1 MGKYISFAGS
11 LIVLFWS
18 GSLVFGYPGVMGSY
32 WKQLLN
38 VGSGEIGNTLF
49 FLLAA
54 LGIFMFF
61 VGKWQEKY
69 GIRSMIIL
77 GILICGLSLFLITFP
92 ISIEVVY
99 LWAFINGIQSCFV
112 YIPAVTV
119 VQLWFPRSRGLVS
132 GAATMIFG
140 LSAAIMSPVF
150 LGLFETFGYLNMN
163 LILATIILL
172 TGILA
177 SIPIHPPEVKERKEI
192 HLPSL
197 TVKESLRKSSF
208 WFLWLVWALQGAA
221 GISMVSL
228 SVPLGESKGLTA
240 QSAVL
245 VLTSFNLTNGASRLI
260 SGVISDRFG
269 RNNIMSLSFL
279 LAGIAYFLLL
289 QPLNPL
295 LVYIFAA
302 FIGFAFGTMFAVS
315 APLAS
320 DCFGLKHFGAIFGL
334 VFTAYGFIAGIIGPS
349 LSGYILDFT
358 GDFTFVLM
366 YLGIFCLVSSLLIR
380 MVKPE

>member
-1 MGKYISFAGS
+1 MGKYLSFAGS

-54 LGIFMFF
+54 VGIFMFF

-119 VQLWFPRSRGLVS
+119 VQLWFPGSRGLVS

-295 LVYIFAA
+295 LVYIFTAC
-302 FIGFAFGTMFAVS
+302 IGFAFGTMFAVS

-358 GDFTFVLM
+358 GDFTLVLM

-380 MVKPE
+380 MVKPG

>member
-1 MGKYISFAGS
+1 MGRYVSFIGS

-38 VGSGEIGNTLF
+38 VGSGEIGNILF

-54 LGIFMFF
+54 VGIFMFF

-92 ISIEVVY
+92 ISIVIVY

-119 VQLWFPRSRGLVS
+119 VQLWFPESRGLVS

-140 LSAAIMSPVF
+140 LSAAVMSPVF
-150 LGLFETFGYLNMN
+150 LGLFETLGYPNMN
-163 LILATIILL
+163 FVLAVIILA

-177 SIPIHPPEVKERKEI
+177 SILIHPPEVKERKKV

-197 TVKESLRKSSF
+197 TVEESIRKSSF

-228 SVPLGESKGLTA
+228 SIPLGLSKGLSA
-240 QSAVL
+240 QSVIL

-260 SGVISDRFG
+260 SGIISDHLG

-279 LAGIAYFLLL
+279 LAGVAYFLLL
-289 QPLNPL
+289 QPLNPILVYL
-295 LVYIFAA
+295 LVA

-315 APLAS
+315 VPLAS
-320 DCFGLKHFGAIFGL
+320 DCFGLKHFGAVFGL
-334 VFTAYGFIAGIIGPS
+334 IFTAYGFVAGIIGPS

-358 GDFTFVLM
+358 GNFTPVLM
-366 YLGIFCLVSSLLIR
+366 YLGTFCLVSSVLIK
-380 MVKPE
+380 MVKPG

>member
-54 LGIFMFF
+54 VGIFMFF